1 MLIEKI
7 VVGEMQANCYVLAET
22 KNSASIIIDPGADYE
37 DIKAILDQNKL
48 KPKLII
54 NTHGHIDHIG
64 ENDKFKL
71 PIFIHKLDSEF
82 LTDPAKSLSV
92 FFGNSKTSLEPY
104 RQLEDAEIVEL
115 ESLKLEVIHTPG
127 HTPGSICLKI
137 DSVVFTGDTLF
148 FEGIGRTDFPQ
159 GDEKRLIKSIREK
172 LFVLP
177 DEMIIYPGH
186 GPSSTIGHEKNNN
199 PFL

>member
-7 VVGEMQANCYVLAET
+7 VVGEMQANCYVLAEA
-22 KNSASIIIDPGADYE
+22 KNSASIIVDPGADYE
-37 DIKAILDQNKL
+37 DIRAILNKNKL
-48 KPKLII
+48 HPKLII

-64 ENDKFKL
+64 ENGQFKI
-71 PIFIHKLDSEF
+71 PIFIHRLDSEF
-82 LTDPAKSLSV
+82 LTDPTKSLSL
-92 FFGNSKTSLEPY
+92 FFGNSKTSPESY
-104 RQLEDAEIVEL
+104 RQLEDGQTVEL
-115 ESLKLEVIHTPG
+115 ESIKLEVIHTPG

-137 DSVVFTGDTLF
+137 DGVVFTGDTLF

-177 DEMIIYPGH
+177 DDIVIYPGH
-186 GPSSTIGHEKNNN
+186 GPSSTIGHERNHN

>member
-7 VVGEMQANCYVLAET
+7 VVGEMQTNCYVLAEA
-22 KNSASIIIDPGADYE
+22 KNSNSIIIDPGADYE
-37 DIKAILDQNKL
+37 DIRAILDENKL

-71 PIFIHKLDSEF
+71 PVFIHKLDSEF
-82 LTDPAKSLSV
+82 LTDPVKSLSV
-92 FFGNSKTSLEPY
+92 FFGNSKISSASY
-104 RQLEDAEIVEL
+104 RQLEDAEAVEL
-115 ESLKLEVIHTPG
+115 KNLKLEVIHTPG

-159 GDEKRLIKSIREK
+159 GDEEKLVKSIRER

-177 DEMIIYPGH
+177 DDIVIHPGH
-186 GPSSTIGHEKNNN
+186 GPSSTIGHEKNHN